1 MKANLWSVNQIQMP
15 QVRLALVVNDGHLP
29 KPILPAHDP
38 GDRRPPSP
46 PTRTREQPQTPL
58 AARAQRTSSS
68 GRPSRPLLAASPI
81 WRLAMA
87 SAHLDPVP
95 CHGLAAPLAPLAAGI
110 AKASKI
116 HFFFWIWKKT
126 IQKLGACGIRYLVAW
141 RPRMRRTIHSI
152 LALDF
157 EWARRENV

>member
-1 MKANLWSVNQIQMP
+1 MHLSVKCESNP
-15 QVRLALVVNDGHLP
+15 DAPGPPRSGSKRWPPPEAHP
-29 KPILPAHDP
+29 PAHDP
-38 GDRRPPSP
+38 GVYHRHPP
-46 PTRTREQPQTPL
+46 EQPQTPL